1 MNYAKYIKEVSAVH
15 VVLLCANTCRTSS
28 RSVLVRTTCADG
40 SRQCFGTHDD
50 EKFLDAGLEQTWRLW
65 LFQGG

>member
-1 MNYAKYIKEVSAVH
+1 MSYCCVLILAERRLEVSGREQH
-15 VVLLCANTCRTSS
+15 CRRTAAS
-28 RSVLVRTTCADG
+28 LVRTTCADG

>member
-1 MNYAKYIKEVSAVH
+1 MH
-15 VVLLCANTCRTSS
+15 T
-28 RSVLVRTTCADG
+28 ADG

-50 EKFLDAGLEQTWRLW
+50 EKFLDSGLEQTWRLW